1 MEALMP
7 IIDLSPVEPARI
19 GFRIARGEKFR
30 EEFYFRRPDGQ
41 VADITG
47 MNPTLVLRPKSKPG
61 AWGYP
66 LDVAAP
72 ATGYGFV
79 DIDGVFF
86 NDANGYTAELY
97 STTEDGVPLDLIGLG
112 EVAMTGGAYA
122 YEGPLGPMTLPQGP
136 EGPPGPVG
144 ATGAPG
150 PQGQRGSKWFT
161 STHPPDNPGGV
172 DGDMWL
178 ETDTGNVWR
187 WSADIFGT
195 MSWQRHMGTP

>member
-1 MEALMP
+1 MP

-30 EEFYFRRPDGQ
+30 EEFFFRRIDGS

-47 MNPTLVLRPKSKPG
+47 MYPQIIFRPKSKGG
-61 AWGYP
+61 ASGYD
-66 LDVAAP
+66 LEVADP
-72 ATGYGFV
+72 TIGYGFV

-86 NDANGYTAELY
+86 NDQNGYTCELY
-97 STTEDGVPLDLIGLG
+97 SRTEDGRPIDLIAYG
-112 EVAMTGGAYA
+112 EVAMTGGAFA
-122 YEGPLGPMTLPQGP
+122 YEGPLGPATLPTGP
-136 EGPPGPVG
+136 EGPPGPIG
-144 ATGAPG
+144 QTGDAGPPG
-150 PQGQRGSKWFT
+150 IRGSIWFT
-161 STHPPDNPGGV
+161 STHPPDNPGEV

-195 MSWQRHMGTP
+195 FSWSRFTGTP